1 MEIPFRLRIMP
12 TTNETAVPTKT
23 EITITLGNLF
33 SSSVHEALK
42 EARDVV
48 QAVAL
53 AELEEAF

>member
-1 MEIPFRLRIMP
+1 MP